1 MIAEGLNVEFSRH
14 LEQELHRPEIR
25 ASRDAVSALL
35 ANDFM
40 EFGSSG
46 GIYDKAITTDA
57 LALEAPSDPSA
68 LPEVYDFTVKPFTTE
83 AVLVLYRSVRRS
95 DGVAPEK
102 QTLRSS
108 IWKLIDG
115 RWQMFFHQGTVVPQR

>member
-1 MIAEGLNVEFSRH
+1 MTVDELDVEVFRRF
-14 LEQELHRPEIR
+14 EQDLHRFEVR
-25 ASRDAVSALL
+25 SSRDAVSALL
-35 ANDFM
+35 ADDFI

-46 GIYDKAITTDA
+46 GVYNKAIVIDA
-57 LALEAPSDPSA
+57 LVQEAPADPAA
-68 LPEVYDFTVKPFTTE
+68 LPDVYDFTVKPITAE

-95 DGVAPEK
+95 DGVTPER

-115 RWQMFFHQGTVVPQR
+115 HWQMLFHQGTIVPQR